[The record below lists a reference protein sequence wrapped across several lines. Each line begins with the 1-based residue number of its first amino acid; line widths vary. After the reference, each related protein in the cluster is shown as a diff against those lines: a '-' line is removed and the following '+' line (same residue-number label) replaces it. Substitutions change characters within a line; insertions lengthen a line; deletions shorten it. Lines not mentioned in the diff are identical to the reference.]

1 MSSLTVQRELN
12 AQLPKWAS
20 HSSYLPKQREKNS
33 TRSSSTFAIHG
44 IALECSTHTQD
55 VVESLKSSKGT
66 LLYFCTKW
74 TRTIGN
80 FPRGYDKFSFCQ
92 GAKKIIPLY
101 GTDSKTVLK
110 FSLPQKGR
118 LYHSPAMKC
127 DTSIVILVED
137 WKMLC
142 PNNGSSESPDLIK
155 NYSDI
160 SYQPKEPSWFVSRPQ
175 TPERLFQNTSSE
187 LNNFNI
193 CRRIHN

>member
-1 MSSLTVQRELN
+1 
-12 AQLPKWAS
+12 
-20 HSSYLPKQREKNS
+20 
-33 TRSSSTFAIHG
+33 
-44 IALECSTHTQD
+44 
-55 VVESLKSSKGT
+55 
-66 LLYFCTKW
+66 
-74 TRTIGN
+74 
-80 FPRGYDKFSFCQ
+80 
-92 GAKKIIPLY
+92 
-101 GTDSKTVLK
+101 
-110 FSLPQKGR
+110 
-118 LYHSPAMKC
+118 MKC
-127 DTSIVILVED
+127 DTNIVILVED